1 MNRKAEQ
8 LNKRAGF
15 TIIELLT
22 VMSII
27 IILISIMV
35 PSLNRVKRYALQVKQ
50 KKNFTAIDAGLTMFN
65 AEFDG
70 YPESSQMDRPTG
82 GVPYCGAMR
91 LAEAMV
97 GQDVLGFH
105 PQSHFYQNGTTDGL
119 APGSPTSAVPPGN
132 DLYPARR
139 LVNPPPTPPSLP
151 TVDIAGSE
159 RERKGLYLPRE
170 NANIYV
176 MGDLFTDVST
186 IFGGN
191 AYSLPV
197 LCDVYANVPNIR
209 TGRNVGTPIL
219 YYKASARNT
228 SHPIKNSEN
237 LTNPQLNIYNYLD
250 NYDLL
255 SLQVPWMPGTYHP
268 MGLAGRPT
276 PLGATVN
283 ADPFVFYDAILN
295 EKLSVPRPFNSDSY
309 ILISAGFD
317 GLFGTKDDVFNFEN

>member
-8 LNKRAGF
+8 LNRRAGF

-50 KKNFTAIDAGLTMFN
+50 KKNFNAIDAGLTMFN

-70 YPESSQMDRPTG
+70 YPESSQFDPSGT
-82 GVPYCGAMR
+82 VPYCGAMR

-105 PQSHFYQNGTTDGL
+105 PQSHFYQKGTTDSA
-119 APGSPTSAVPPGN
+119 APTGPTSVGGN

-139 LVNPPPTPPSLP
+139 LVNLPPAIPTLP
-151 TVDIAGSE
+151 GGVDIAGSE

-170 NANIYV
+170 NANVYV
-176 MGDLFTDVST
+176 MGDLFADYT
-186 IFGGN
+186 IFAAE

-197 LCDVYANVPNIR
+197 LCDVYANIPNRR
-209 TGRNVGTPIL
+209 TGKNVGTPIL
-219 YYKASARNT
+219 YYKANARNKSFEIAPAT
-228 SHPIKNSEN
+228 PA
-237 LTNPQLNIYNYLD
+237 LNIYNHYD
-250 NYDLL
+250 NIDLL
-255 SLQVPWMPGTYHP
+255 RLQVPWMPGTYHP
-268 MGLAGRPT
+268 MGLAGQPT
-276 PLGATVN
+276 PLGATVT
-283 ADPFVFYDAILN
+283 ADPFVFYRAILN
-295 EKLSVPRPFNSDSY
+295 EKIAVPRPFNADSY

-317 GLFGTKDDVFNFEN
+317 GLYGTKDDVFNFEN